1 MLIYVLRTCKNF
13 SDAKCGSVLNY
24 CNKGVLGKDG
34 KPVQLRST
42 KNLVENMLVYR
53 A

>member
-1 MLIYVLRTCKNF
+1 MLIHVLRTCKNL

-24 CNKGVLGKDG
+24 CNKGVLGKDS
-34 KPVQLRST
+34 KPVQLRSM
-42 KNLVENMLVYR
+42 KNLVENMSTYR